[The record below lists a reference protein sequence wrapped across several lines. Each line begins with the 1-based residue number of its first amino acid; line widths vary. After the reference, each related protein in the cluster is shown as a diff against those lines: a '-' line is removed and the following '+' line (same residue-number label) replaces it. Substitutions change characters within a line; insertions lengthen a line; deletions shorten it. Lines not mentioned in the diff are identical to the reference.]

1 MNAAA
6 GNTLGT
12 MMSSPLTIDVL
23 VRRAASHGDTEIVSR
38 TPDKT
43 LVRTTWKK
51 VAARAT
57 RLAHALVRAGVEP
70 GDRIASLMWN
80 HSEHVELYLGVPLA
94 GAVLHTL
101 NLRLHPD
108 EIAYIAADAGD
119 RMIIVDD
126 VLLPLFEKIVAA
138 GAKFERVFVVGA
150 EPKGRERYEQLLES
164 GEPTVLPTLHEDQAL
179 GTCYT
184 SGTTGKPKGVVYTH
198 RSTLLHSLVLALPDQ
213 LSLARRDTLMPVVP
227 MFHVMAWG
235 LPYGAAFVGC
245 RLIMPGPFLDA
256 ANLVDLLIGERVT
269 AAAGVPTLWIGIR
282 DLVLALPEK
291 PELQPGLRMIVGGSA
306 APLGLIRDFDTLG
319 MPIVH
324 AWGMTETSPVGLV
337 SRVPPEADDLDYE
350 AKLAIRAK
358 QGLPPPLIEIDV
370 RNEEGSVP
378 HDDRTVGELV
388 IRGPWV
394 AGSYVG
400 GHLPDRWT
408 NDGFFRTEDVAK
420 IDAMGIVQLTDRVT
434 DLVKSGGEW
443 ISSQELENALMGH
456 PAVKEAAV
464 IGVQHEK
471 WSERPIAIVVFREGQ
486 SATAEALRA
495 YLAPS
500 FAKFWLPDA
509 FEIVESIPR
518 TTTGKFLKT
527 ALRKTYKDY
536 KL

>member
-1 MNAAA
+1 MSS
-6 GNTLGT
+6 TVGT
-12 MMSSPLTIDVL
+12 MMASPLTIDVL

-38 TPDKT
+38 APDKT
-43 LVRTTWKK
+43 LVRTTWGK

-57 RLAHALVRAGVEP
+57 RLAHALVRAGVRP
-70 GDRIASLMWN
+70 GDRVASLMWN
-80 HSEHVELYLGVPLA
+80 HAEHVELYLGVPLA

-108 EIAYIAADAGD
+108 EIAYIAKDAGG

-126 VLLPLFEKIVAA
+126 CLLPLFEKIVAA
-138 GAKFERVFVVGA
+138 GATFERVFVVGTA
-150 EPKGRERYEQLLES
+150 PKEMEGYEVLLASSEPA
-164 GEPTVLPTLHEDQAL
+164 TLPTLDEDQAL

-245 RLIMPGPFLDA
+245 RLVMPGPFLDA
-256 ANLVDLLIGERVT
+256 ANLVELLVSERVT

-282 DLVLALPEK
+282 DLMLKLPEK
-291 PELQPGLRMIVGGSA
+291 PKLQPGLRMIVGGSA
-306 APLGLIRDFDTLG
+306 APKSLIRDFDTLG
-319 MPIVH
+319 MPILH
-324 AWGMTETSPVGLV
+324 AWGMTETSPIGLV
-337 SRVPPEADDLDYE
+337 SRVPPEADGLDYDGQ
-350 AKLAIRAK
+350 LALRAK
-358 QGLPPPLIEIDV
+358 QGLPPPLVEIDV
-370 RNEEGSVP
+370 RNEAGSVP
-378 HDDRTVGELV
+378 HDDNTVGELV

-394 AGSYVG
+394 ASSYVG
-400 GHLPDRWT
+400 GHMPDRWT
-408 NDGFFRTEDVAK
+408 KDGFFRTEDVAK
-420 IDAMGIVQLTDRVT
+420 IDRLGIVQLTDRVT

-464 IGVQHEK
+464 IGVPHEK

-486 SATAEALRA
+486 SASPEELRA
-495 YLAPS
+495 HLAPG

-509 FEIVESIPR
+509 FEVVDAIPR

-527 ALRKTYKDY
+527 ALRKTYRDY